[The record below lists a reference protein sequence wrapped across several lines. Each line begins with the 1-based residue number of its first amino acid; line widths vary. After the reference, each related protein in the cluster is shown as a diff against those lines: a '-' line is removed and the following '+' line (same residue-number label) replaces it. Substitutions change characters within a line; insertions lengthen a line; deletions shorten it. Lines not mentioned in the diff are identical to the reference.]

1 MGEVEDVEEWE
12 VVTSLLLVGLE
23 RGIVGWVG
31 RREDVTS
38 HDGRWV
44 GVEETEECKRRT
56 ELNGSASGGYE
67 DEASFS
73 NSMYPQY
80 LHSIIESSVAL
91 LASLGRKENERTY

>member
-1 MGEVEDVEEWE
+1 
-12 VVTSLLLVGLE
+12 
-23 RGIVGWVG
+23 VGW
-31 RREDVTS
+31 
-38 HDGRWV
+38 
-44 GVEETEECKRRT
+44 VEETEECKRRT
-56 ELNGSASGGYE
+56 ELNGSTSGSYE

>member
-44 GVEETEECKRRT
+44 GWRKRR
-56 ELNGSASGGYE
+56 SASE
-67 DEASFS
+67 
-73 NSMYPQY
+73 
-80 LHSIIESSVAL
+80 
-91 LASLGRKENERTY
+91 GRS